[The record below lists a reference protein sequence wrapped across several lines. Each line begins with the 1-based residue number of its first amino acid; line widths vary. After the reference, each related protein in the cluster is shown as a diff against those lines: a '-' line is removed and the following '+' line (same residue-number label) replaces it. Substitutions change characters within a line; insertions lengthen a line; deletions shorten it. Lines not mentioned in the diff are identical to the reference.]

1 MSIRVKR
8 AADFLAEIVMD
19 RPEALNA
26 VSTAQAQALADA
38 CAEVAAAPDVRVAIL
53 SSAVAKAF
61 CVGADLK
68 ERAGFSD
75 DDLMAQRPVSRA
87 AYAGVLGLPMPVL
100 AAVDGFALGG
110 GCELALACD
119 LIVGSEAAVFG
130 LPEVSVGLVPGGGG
144 TQLLPRRV
152 GWRRATELILTGRRV
167 AAAEAEQIGL
177 VDRLVPAGEARG
189 AALAWA
195 AELLTGS
202 PVALRN
208 AKQALRDGYGLPL
221 AEGLE
226 VEDAAWR
233 RTACSADR
241 REGIAAFTE
250 KRAAHWPDQPT
261 PPPPGR

>member
-1 MSIRVKR
+1 
-8 AADFLAEIVMD
+8 
-19 RPEALNA
+19 
-26 VSTAQAQALADA
+26 
-38 CAEVAAAPDVRVAIL
+38 
-53 SSAVAKAF
+53 
-61 CVGADLK
+61 
-68 ERAGFSD
+68 
-75 DDLMAQRPVSRA
+75 MAQRPVSRA
-87 AYAGVLGLPMPVL
+87 AYTAVLGLPMPVL

-119 LIVGSEAAVFG
+119 LVVGSEAAVFG

-152 GWRRATELILTGRRV
+152 GWRRATDLILTGRRV
-167 AAAEAEQIGL
+167 AAAEAEHIGL
-177 VDRLVPAGEARG
+177 VDRLVPAGEARR

-208 AKQALRDGYGLPL
+208 AKQALRDGYGLAL

-233 RTACSADR
+233 RTARSADR
-241 REGIAAFTE
+241 SEGIAAFTE
-250 KRAAHWPDQPT
+250 KRAARWPDQPT